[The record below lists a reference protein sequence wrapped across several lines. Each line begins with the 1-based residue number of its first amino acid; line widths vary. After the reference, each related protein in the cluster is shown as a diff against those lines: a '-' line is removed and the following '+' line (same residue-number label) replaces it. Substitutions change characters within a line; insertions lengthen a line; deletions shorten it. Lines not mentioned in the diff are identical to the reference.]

1 MLLHDPSTGTGVE
14 LKNQKVLVIEDE
26 GSILRFLK
34 VSLEAN
40 TYTVIAASAG
50 EEGLRLAASH
60 NPDCV
65 ILDIGLP
72 DVDGFTLIQ
81 RLREWYAGAIIVL
94 TVHDQEEDKVRALD
108 LGADDY
114 LTKPFGV
121 PELLARIRVV
131 LRRVGQESSVEAA
144 FHSGEFLMDRSAH
157 IVKVSGQEVHL
168 TSTEYQLLAVLIK
181 YAGKVVTHRILLKEV
196 WGPNSVE
203 HVQYLR
209 VYMGQIRKKLKVS
222 ENTPDLISTE
232 PGVGYRFLL
241 V

>member
-1 MLLHDPSTGTGVE
+1 MKTKKILI
-14 LKNQKVLVIEDE
+14 IEDE

-40 TYTVIAASAG
+40 SYGVIEARTG
-50 EEGLRLAASH
+50 GEGLTLAVSH
-60 NPDCV
+60 NPDAV

-72 DVDGFTLIQ
+72 DIDGFGVIKG
-81 RLREWYAGAIIVL
+81 LREWYTGAIIVL
-94 TVHDQEEDKVRALD
+94 TVHDQEEEKVRALD

-131 LRRVGQESSVEAA
+131 LRR
-144 FHSGEFLMDRSAH
+144 MDREGSVDAVFVSGVFSMDRAAH
-157 IVKVSGQEVHL
+157 VVKVNNQEVHL
-168 TSTEYQLLAVLIK
+168 TSTEYDLLAVLVK
-181 YAGKVVTHRILLKEV
+181 YAGKVVTHRTLLKEV

-209 VYMGQIRKKLKVS
+209 VYLGQIRKKLKMN

-232 PGVGYRFLL
+232 PGVGYRFL
-241 V
+241 VN